1 MSAGWSAPTTAPSRT
16 TPVPAVQPVRVSG
29 GSSVGGLVGYL
40 QTGSLRQYE
49 NGENFTVNGTG
60 IRVGGIAGEARV
72 GHFGRAGPPGGQ
84 HRDGAQREL

>member
-1 MSAGWSAPTTAPSRT
+1 MSGGLVGTNNGSLKDNA
-16 TPVPAVQPVRVSG
+16 VPAVQPVRVSG

-60 IRVGGIAGEARV
+60 IRVGRDRRGGARR
-72 GHFGRAGPPGGQ
+72 HFGRAGPPGGQ